1 MKDVDFDADQFMK
14 DMEKLMGH
22 HGSKDIGSDLDLD
35 EGLSS
40 DLDYGNLSTVY
51 VVILFF
57 ILEIIS
63 CRLFPLDRAGII
75 LLFVVLTMIPHG
87 SVKQLSENKVPKKF
101 RDIQCHEH
109 KECKVLRN
117 KLMPISCN

>member
-51 VVILFF
+51 VVILYVCSLFWK
-57 ILEIIS
+57 LS
-63 CRLFPLDRAGII
+63 VADYFPLIELGLFCC
-75 LLFVVLTMIPHG
+75 LLY
-87 SVKQLSENKVPKKF
+87 
-101 RDIQCHEH
+101 
-109 KECKVLRN
+109 
-117 KLMPISCN
+117 

>member
-40 DLDYGNLSTVY
+40 DLDSGNLSTVY
-51 VVILFF
+51 VVILYVCSLFWN
-57 ILEIIS
+57 LS
-63 CRLFPLDRAGII
+63 VADYFPLIELGLFCC
-75 LLFVVLTMIPHG
+75 LLY
-87 SVKQLSENKVPKKF
+87 
-101 RDIQCHEH
+101 
-109 KECKVLRN
+109 
-117 KLMPISCN
+117 